1 MSEIAA
7 LGPDVT
13 ERLVGLALDAALQR
27 HEAIATNIANA
38 ETDGYRP
45 LTSRFD
51 AMVQSLQ
58 GRVTDRTLDASST
71 QLITTLHDSLEQR
84 PWMADPRASRVE
96 LDMQMANLASNSL
109 QYQALLTASAKL
121 SGLAALVLSEGK

>member
-7 LGPDVT
+7 LGPNVT

-51 AMVQSLQ
+51 EMVQSLR
-58 GRVTDRTLDASST
+58 GRVTDPTLDASSA
-71 QLITTLHDSLEQR
+71 QLITTLNDSLEQR

-96 LDMQMANLASNSL
+96 LDMQMADLARNSL

>member
-7 LGPDVT
+7 LGAGVT

-38 ETDGYRP
+38 ETDGFRP

-51 AMVQSLQ
+51 EMVQSLQ
-58 GRVTDRTLDASST
+58 GRVTDRALDDSSK
-71 QLITTLHDSLEQR
+71 QLIGTMQDSLGER
-84 PWMADPRASRVE
+84 PWMADPRSTRVE
-96 LDMQMANLASNSL
+96 LDAQMANLARNSL

>member
-7 LGPDVT
+7 LGGGMT
-13 ERLVGLALDAALQR
+13 EQLVGLALDAALKR
-27 HEAIATNIANA
+27 HEAIAANIANA

-51 AMVQSLQ
+51 ELVQSLQ
-58 GRVTDRTLDASST
+58 GRVTDPTLDASST
-71 QLITTLHDSLEQR
+71 RLIATFQDSLERR
-84 PWMADPRASRVE
+84 PWMGDPRATRVE
-96 LDMQMANLASNSL
+96 LDMQMADLARNSL

-121 SGLAALVLSEGK
+121 SGLEDLVINGGK